1 MKKHTLLSYLIT
13 LSFLNI
19 GYTQGASEIIKEFKN
34 DEVFDYEAWG
44 VSVDEEGF
52 IYWQVNID
60 SLNTGYDIAICF

>member
-52 IYWQVNID
+52 IYW
-60 SLNTGYDIAICF
+60 